1 MGHFVLMTSW
11 NHQKLELYVIDL
23 IIFLLP
29 YFNWKT
35 YFVLFSR
42 REIWLYPKFLYWLFS
57 FFFSATPW
65 KYFSISMSSHWHA
78 EVEKEYTLIRMIRT
92 RAIYF
97 SGKKLKEELNESEVF
112 RLLSIFSNMLIV
124 FNSSVN
130 FIIYFAKDPK

>member
-1 MGHFVLMTSW
+1 
-11 NHQKLELYVIDL
+11 
-23 IIFLLP
+23 
-29 YFNWKT
+29 
-35 YFVLFSR
+35 
-42 REIWLYPKFLYWLFS
+42 
-57 FFFSATPW
+57 
-65 KYFSISMSSHWHA
+65 MSSHWHA